1 MSTHEHKRGIKKH
14 YRSAV
19 LTISSSRYGEL
30 LEGKTIDDRSGDL
43 IKRMLEDGGHEVVGY
58 DLLPDD
64 ILAIEVKV
72 SQLIKSDA
80 EVIIST
86 GGTGLATKDVTL
98 EAVSPM
104 IEKEIVGF
112 GELFRYKS
120 FDEVGSAA
128 VLTRAIAGVINGK
141 LIFCLPGSPN
151 AVELAMSEII
161 LPEIPHIM
169 RHIKE

>member
-1 MSTHEHKRGIKKH
+1 MSTHEHKRGIKQH

-19 LTISSSRYGEL
+19 LTISSSRYSEL
-30 LEGKTIDDRSGDL
+30 LKGKTIDDRSGDL
-43 IKRMLEDGGHEVVGY
+43 IKRMLEEDGHEVAEY
-58 DLLPDD
+58 DLLPDNT
-64 ILAIEVKV
+64 LAIEVKV
-72 SQLIKSDA
+72 SQLVRSGVD
-80 EVIIST
+80 VIIST
-86 GGTGLATKDVTL
+86 GGTGLTTKDVTI
-98 EAVSPM
+98 EAISPM

-128 VLTRAIAGVINGK
+128 VLTRAIAGVMMGK

-151 AVELAMSEII
+151 AVKLAMSEII